1 MIRNNYTSISF
12 LIDSVAEQEQVNYL
26 LECIRRVKKGKQ
38 KEIRPED
45 LLIDFNNQE
54 VNEVN
59 IASKPIVSKKSTG
72 SKSSTHKK
80 YEEYGTAGSSGLT
93 HDEKANPVVTVDDD
107 EDNELH
113 KSEKKK
119 KKKNKKNK
127 KPQSKR
133 KRSTSRSSRSSRSS
147 SEEND
152 ESGFAVGSAG
162 APRKVSYLHTADLSK
177 DMRDA
182 LRVTKLVYFVSF
194 LFTDFTNYHE

>member
-59 IASKPIVSKKSTG
+59 VASKPIVSKKSTG

-93 HDEKANPVVTVDDD
+93 HDEKANPVITVDDD

-113 KSEKKK
+113 KSEKR
-119 KKKNKKNK
+119 
-127 KPQSKR
+127 R
-133 KRSTSRSSRSSRSS
+133 KRRIRRIRSRKVN
-147 SEEND
+147 END
-152 ESGFAVGSAG
+152 RPLVQVVQVGQVPKKMMNQAS
-162 APRKVSYLHTADLSK
+162 PLVPPVLSEKYHTSTLQIYRKICV
-177 DMRDA
+177 MP
-182 LRVTKLVYFVSF
+182 
-194 LFTDFTNYHE
+194 

>member
-1 MIRNNYTSISF
+1 M
-12 LIDSVAEQEQVNYL
+12 
-26 LECIRRVKKGKQ
+26 LECIRRVKRGKQ

-54 VNEVN
+54 DNV
-59 IASKPIVSKKSTG
+59 ASKPLVSNKSTG
-72 SKSSTHKK
+72 NKSSTHKK
-80 YEEYGTAGSSGLT
+80 YEDYGIAGPSGLT
-93 HDEKANPVVTVDDD
+93 HNEKATPVVTVDDD

-119 KKKNKKNK
+119 KKENKKNK
-127 KPQSKR
+127 KPQNKR

-147 SEEND
+147 SEENNK
-152 ESGFAVGSAG
+152 SGFTG
-162 APRKVSYLHTADLSK
+162 APRKVSYLHTVDLSK
-177 DMRDA
+177 DMREA

>member
-1 MIRNNYTSISF
+1 MIRNNYTTLSF

-26 LECIRRVKKGKQ
+26 LECIRRVKKAKQ
-38 KEIRPED
+38 KEISAED

-59 IASKPIVSKKSTG
+59 VASKPIVSKKSTG

-93 HDEKANPVVTVDDD
+93 HDEKANPVVVDDD

-147 SEEND
+147 FEEND

-177 DMRDA
+177 DMREA